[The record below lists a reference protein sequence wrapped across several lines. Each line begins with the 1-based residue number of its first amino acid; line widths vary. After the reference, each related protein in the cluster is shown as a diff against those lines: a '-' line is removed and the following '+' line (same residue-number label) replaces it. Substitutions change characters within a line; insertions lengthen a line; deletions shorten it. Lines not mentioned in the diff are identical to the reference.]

1 MVILLANHIKDL
13 SKNSKVFP
21 FISLILTPIIIM
33 HVFTV
38 DVKLA
43 EVVKLLMKRLF
54 EILTYDFLGV
64 KSRMNRK
71 ELKRPSLSIVGYQD
85 FSIISNMGIVFWF
98 MLIFIIFLFVR
109 LVGYTFKLKKQ
120 TYFAKN
126 ETLSKYI
133 SIMVTVSESL
143 YNYLSIHHIISMS
156 SLTIY
161 LWYEYVEKGCFEL
174 TCFISDVEI
183 SSTKVVKLEIVV
195 TFILIIGQ
203 SVHFCRILVLFLK
216 HKWFDVKDDLDK

>member
-71 ELKRPSLSIVGYQD
+71 ELKRPSLSIVGY
-85 FSIISNMGIVFWF
+85 
-98 MLIFIIFLFVR
+98 
-109 LVGYTFKLKKQ
+109 
-120 TYFAKN
+120 
-126 ETLSKYI
+126 
-133 SIMVTVSESL
+133 
-143 YNYLSIHHIISMS
+143 
-156 SLTIY
+156 
-161 LWYEYVEKGCFEL
+161 
-174 TCFISDVEI
+174 
-183 SSTKVVKLEIVV
+183 
-195 TFILIIGQ
+195 
-203 SVHFCRILVLFLK
+203 
-216 HKWFDVKDDLDK
+216 

>member
-71 ELKRPSLSIVGYQD
+71 ELERHSLSIIGY
-85 FSIISNMGIVFWF
+85 
-98 MLIFIIFLFVR
+98 
-109 LVGYTFKLKKQ
+109 
-120 TYFAKN
+120 
-126 ETLSKYI
+126 
-133 SIMVTVSESL
+133 
-143 YNYLSIHHIISMS
+143 
-156 SLTIY
+156 
-161 LWYEYVEKGCFEL
+161 
-174 TCFISDVEI
+174 
-183 SSTKVVKLEIVV
+183 
-195 TFILIIGQ
+195 
-203 SVHFCRILVLFLK
+203 
-216 HKWFDVKDDLDK
+216 